1 VRVLLDTQIIYLSAG
16 TPLLEANL
24 SERVKRLLADPETDR
39 VLSSV
44 SITEIAIKTS
54 GGKLVMSDNEVRQ
67 ATRDLRLTL
76 MPFTAE
82 HAYTLFHL
90 PMHHRDP
97 FDRML
102 IATALTEKIPIIS
115 GDRNFKKYRG
125 LKVIW

>member
-1 VRVLLDTQIIYLSAG
+1 M
-16 TPLLEANL
+16 LE
-24 SERVKRLLADPETDR
+24 
-39 VLSSV
+39 
-44 SITEIAIKTS
+44 
-54 GGKLVMSDNEVRQ
+54 NEVRQ
-67 ATRDLRLTL
+67 AARDLRLTTL
-76 MPFTAE
+76 PFSTE
-82 HAYTLFHL
+82 HAYTLFRL